1 MYISIIYI
9 TIMYFT
15 IMYISIMYITIMYI
29 TIIYNI
35 KDIAVDGWAITMLK
49 PENAGYAATCSIL
62 GVQLGWQF
70 AYVVF
75 TTLEARGVL
84 DLSQFLLVC
93 GVVFLVTTLALALL
107 KREKSV
113 REIQES
119 REGGV
124 QEELELNLTGGYKLL
139 WRMVWSP
146 RMLVWIIFQL
156 TGTFAFSAAESIFQL
171 KLVEL
176 GVPRENIAQLA
187 LPMVPVKLITVL
199 LISRFSVH

>member
-1 MYISIIYI
+1 MPDVSSLTALFTVIYALAA
-9 TIMYFT
+9 TQ
-15 IMYISIMYITIMYI
+15 
-29 TIIYNI
+29 
-35 KDIAVDGWAITMLK
+35 DIAVDGWAITMLR
-49 PENAGYAATCSIL
+49 PENVGYASTCNAIGQSTGWVL
-62 GVQLGWQF
+62 G
-70 AYVVF
+70 YVVF
-75 TTLEARGVL
+75 TSLEAAGIM
-84 DLSQFLLVC
+84 DLSQFLLVS

-199 LISRFSVH
+199 LVSRFSVH